1 MKTRGEAWSAKQP
14 RFAAFLYDKMMGSGA
29 GRDYYQCIARDT
41 LAHLQSGK
49 LLDVGTGPGRLLEEI
64 AKESQGLELHG
75 LDISEAMV
83 ERARQRLGSKVEVV
97 RASSTAMPYA
107 NGALDAVVCSGSFYQ
122 WDTPVLG
129 LNEIHRV
136 LKPGGIALIY
146 QIYRDFDEAELKDA
160 IDKELKDSGWIGRQ
174 IRKQLLLKQR
184 GMTYTREEFKEIAG
198 KSRFAGTF
206 EIEPLVIA
214 GMPGWLRMKLQR

>member
-83 ERARQRLGSKVEVV
+83 ERARQRLGPKGGGGGGFYTGG
-97 RASSTAMPYA
+97 AHP
-107 NGALDAVVCSGSFYQ
+107 NGALA
-122 WDTPVLG
+122 
-129 LNEIHRV
+129 
-136 LKPGGIALIY
+136 
-146 QIYRDFDEAELKDA
+146 
-160 IDKELKDSGWIGRQ
+160 
-174 IRKQLLLKQR
+174 
-184 GMTYTREEFKEIAG
+184 
-198 KSRFAGTF
+198 
-206 EIEPLVIA
+206 
-214 GMPGWLRMKLQR
+214 